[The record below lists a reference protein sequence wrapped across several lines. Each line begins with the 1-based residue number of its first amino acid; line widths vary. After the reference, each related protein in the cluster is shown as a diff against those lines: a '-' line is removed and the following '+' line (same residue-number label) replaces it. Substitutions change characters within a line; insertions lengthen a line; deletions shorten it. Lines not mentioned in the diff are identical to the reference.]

1 MDLVLQFL
9 LLIVGFVL
17 LVKGADF
24 FVDGSSSV
32 ARMLKVPSLIIGLT
46 IVAMGTSLPETSV
59 SVSAALAQKN
69 ELAISNT
76 VGSNTFNLMIV
87 CGVCA
92 LFCPLTVQKSTLL
105 KEYPMSVGAAVLL
118 LIFGMTGMLVGRP
131 EGAVLLVCFAAFLV
145 WMVLSALK
153 ARKTSADADTSE
165 DTEQKKILPV
175 WACILCILGGAA
187 AIIFGGNLVV
197 DSASKIAATFGMS
210 DTLIGLTI
218 VAFGTSLP
226 ELVTSVVAAKKKE
239 VDMALGN
246 VIGSNL
252 FNILMVL
259 GISGTISPMS
269 FTAENAVDLAVLIG
283 FSVLVW
289 AFCWAKKRL
298 VRWQGGVMVALYAAY
313 VVYICLR

>member
-1 MDLVLQFL
+1 MELLLQFF

-59 SVSAALAQKN
+59 SVSAAIAQKN
-69 ELAISNT
+69 ELAISNA
-76 VGSNTFNLMIV
+76 VGSNLFNLMIV

-131 EGAVLLVCFAAFLV
+131 EGAVLLICFAAFIV

-153 ARKTSADADTSE
+153 ARKTLADADASE
-165 DTEQKKILPV
+165 DAEAKKLLPV

-197 DSASKIAATFGMS
+197 DSASKIAAAFGMS

-298 VRWQGGVMVALYAAY
+298 ARWQGSVMVALYAAY

>member
-1 MDLVLQFL
+1 MQLALQFL
-9 LLIVGFVL
+9 LLIAGFVL

-69 ELAISNT
+69 ELAIANA
-76 VGSNTFNLMIV
+76 VGSNLFNLMVV
-87 CGVCA
+87 CGFCA
-92 LFCPLTVQKSTLL
+92 VICPLTIQRSTLL
-105 KEYPMSVGAAVLL
+105 KEYPMSVGAAALL
-118 LIFGMTGMLVGRP
+118 LIFGLTGSLVGHL
-131 EGAVLLVCFAAFLV
+131 EGAVMLACFAAFLV
-145 WMVLSALK
+145 WMVMSALK
-153 ARKTSADADTSE
+153 ARKAGAAAE
-165 DTEQKKILPV
+165 GEEEQRILPL
-175 WACILCILGGAA
+175 WQCFLYIIGGSA
-187 AIIFGGNLVV
+187 AIIFGGNFVV
-197 DSASKIAATFGMS
+197 DSASAIASTFGMS
-210 DTLIGLTI
+210 DNLIGLTI

-226 ELVTSVVAAKKKE
+226 ELVTSAVAAKKKE

-246 VIGSNL
+246 VIGSNI

-259 GISGTISPMS
+259 GISGAISPMT

-289 AFCWAKKRL
+289 LFCWFKNRL
-298 VRWQGGVMVALYAAY
+298 ARWQGGIMLTLYAAY
-313 VVYICLR
+313 VVYICMR

>member
-69 ELAISNT
+69 ELAISNA

-131 EGAVLLVCFAAFLV
+131 EGAVMLVCFAAFIV

-153 ARKTSADADTSE
+153 ARKTSADADASE

>member
-1 MDLVLQFL
+1 MDLLLQLF

-69 ELAISNT
+69 ELAISNA

-131 EGAVLLVCFAAFLV
+131 EGAVMLVCFAAFIV

-165 DTEQKKILPV
+165 DTEQKKILPI

-197 DSASKIAATFGMS
+197 DSASKIAAAFGMS

>member
-1 MDLVLQFL
+1 MELLLQFF

-69 ELAISNT
+69 ELAISNA

-131 EGAVLLVCFAAFLV
+131 EGAVLVVCFAAFIV

-153 ARKTSADADTSE
+153 ARKTSADADVSE
-165 DTEQKKILPV
+165 DAAEQKILPI

-269 FTAENAVDLAVLIG
+269 FTAENAIDLAVLIG

>member
-1 MDLVLQFL
+1 MHLVLQFV
-9 LLIVGFVL
+9 LLIAGFVL
-17 LVKGADF
+17 LIKGADF

-46 IVAMGTSLPETSV
+46 IVAMGTSLPEASV
-59 SVSAALAQKN
+59 SISAAVAQKN
-69 ELAISNT
+69 ELAISNA
-76 VGSNTFNLMIV
+76 VGSNLFNLMVV

-105 KEYPMSVGAAVLL
+105 KEYPMSVGAAVML
-118 LIFGMTGMLVGRP
+118 LIFGLTGMMVSRT
-131 EGAVLLVCFAAFLV
+131 EGAILGILFIAFIV

-153 ARKTSADADTSE
+153 ARKAAASAAE
-165 DTEQKKILPV
+165 TEGEEEQKILPV
-175 WACILCILGGAA
+175 WACILCIVGGSA
-187 AIIFGGNLVV
+187 AIIIGGNLVV
-197 DSASKIAATFGMS
+197 DSASEIASAFGMS
-210 DTLIGLTI
+210 DNLIGLTI
-218 VAFGTSLP
+218 VACGTSLP

-246 VIGSNL
+246 VIGSNI

-259 GISGTISPMS
+259 GLSGAISPMS
-269 FTAENAVDLAVLIG
+269 FIAENAVDLAVLIG

-289 AFCWAKKRL
+289 LFCWFKKCL

-313 VVYICLR
+313 VVYICMR